1 MLNKLKLA
9 LLISAPLV
17 AGATTYALANDAPA
31 PGAVIQKFD
40 KNGDGKLDDAERA
53 DLRAA
58 FKAKRAEHR
67 AAMLSR
73 FDKNGDGKLDDAERT
88 AMRDTLV
95 TERFQKLDKNG
106 DGVVSLD
113 EFKASAGKAGMHRHG
128 RHGHGK
134 HRGPGAAGTPGMKL

>member
-9 LLISAPLV
+9 LMISAPLV
-17 AGATTYALANDAPA
+17 AGATTYALAGDAPRD
-31 PGAVIQKFD
+31 AVIQKFD

-53 DLRAA
+53 DLHAA

-67 AAMLSR
+67 QAMLAR
-73 FDKNGDGKLDDAERT
+73 FDKNGDGKLDDAERA

-106 DGVVSLD
+106 DGMISLD
-113 EFKASAGKAGMHRHG
+113 EFKAGAAKMGPHARGRFG
-128 RHGHGK
+128 RHHHK
-134 HRGPGAAGTPGMKL
+134 AIGTK

>member
-40 KNGDGKLDDAERA
+40 KNGDGKLDDAER
-53 DLRAA
+53 
-58 FKAKRAEHR
+58 
-67 AAMLSR
+67 
-73 FDKNGDGKLDDAERT
+73 T
-88 AMRDTLV
+88 AMRDSLV

-106 DGVVSLD
+106 DGALSLD
-113 EFKASAGKAGMHRHG
+113 EFKAGKQGFRHHG
-128 RHGHGK
+128 RHGHR
-134 HRGPGAAGTPGMKL
+134 HMRGAAPGAGQGGGATE